1 MQNSLNF
8 SRIMAAYLAYLACS
22 SHAGQYEVAAL
33 AKVNGGL
40 LAAGEPI
47 MVIVDPPLRE
57 MVLERRTGGGQLRK
71 ARTRTMR
78 SNFVRP
84 ALRVVSVSLGL
95 ALAACASGQQPG
107 QEEDVYAINDPLESV
122 NRSIF
127 SFNMTLDEYVIK
139 PTAQAYRDVLP
150 EKVRDSIHNFFTN
163 LRSPVI
169 LFNDAIQG
177 EGKLAGDT
185 FARLWLNTILGVG
198 GLFDPATRAGIP
210 FHDADF
216 GQTFGI
222 WGVGPGPYLVLPVL
236 GPSNPRDAVGLVAS
250 WYADPAN
257 AIADDNDQGW
267 VSYPRGAVEG
277 IDLRARNIDILD
289 RIQSTSLDFYATL
302 RSLYNQ
308 RRAAEIRHE
317 APPEGAPGLTPGLT
331 GMLVPDETAPANT
344 PALAPATE

>member
-1 MQNSLNF
+1 
-8 SRIMAAYLAYLACS
+8 
-22 SHAGQYEVAAL
+22 
-33 AKVNGGL
+33 
-40 LAAGEPI
+40 
-47 MVIVDPPLRE
+47 
-57 MVLERRTGGGQLRK
+57 
-71 ARTRTMR
+71 MR

-95 ALAACASGQQPG
+95 ALAACATGQQPAQG
-107 QEEDVYAINDPLESV
+107 EDPYAINDPLESV
-122 NRSIF
+122 NRGIF

-150 EKVRDSIHNFFTN
+150 EGVRDSIHNFLTN

-198 GLFDPATRAGIP
+198 GFFDPASQAGIP

-216 GQTFGI
+216 GQTFGT
-222 WGVGPGPYLVLPVL
+222 WGIGPGPYLVLPIL
-236 GPSNPRDAVGLVAS
+236 GPSNPRDTVGLVAG

-257 AIADDNDQGW
+257 GVASANDHGW

-277 IDLRARNIDILD
+277 IDLRSRNIDILD
-289 RIQSTSLDFYATL
+289 RIQSTSLDFYATI

-308 RRAAEIRHE
+308 RRASEIRHE
-317 APPEGAPGLTPGLT
+317 APPEGAPGLT
-331 GMLVPDETAPANT
+331 GMLAPDAPASASAPVAT
-344 PALAPATE
+344 PAAE

>member
-1 MQNSLNF
+1 MRTSVELRQHISP
-8 SRIMAAYLAYLACS
+8 IWLAS
-22 SHAGQYEVAAL
+22 NQAGQYEVAAST
-33 AKVNGGL
+33 KVNGGL

-47 MVIVDPPLRE
+47 MVIIDPPSGE
-57 MVLERRTGGGQLRK
+57 VVLERRTRGGQLRK

-95 ALAACASGQQPG
+95 ALGACASGQQPG
-107 QEEDVYAINDPLESV
+107 QEEDLYAINDPLESV

-127 SFNMTLDEYVIK
+127 SFNMTLDKYAIK
-139 PTAQAYRDVLP
+139 PAAQAYRDALP
-150 EKVRDSIHNFFTN
+150 QGVRDSITNFLNN

-216 GQTFGI
+216 GQTFGV

-236 GPSNPRDAVGLVAS
+236 GPSNPRDTVGLVAS

-257 AIADDNDQGW
+257 AIADDNDYGW

-277 IDLRARNIDILD
+277 IDLRSRNIDILD
-289 RIQSTSLDFYATL
+289 RIESTSLDYYATL

-308 RRAAEIRHE
+308 RRAAQIRHE

-331 GMLVPDETAPANT
+331 GQLVPDAPA
-344 PALAPATE
+344 PASAPVAATAAE